1 MHVFVKG
8 DASFNEQF
16 CVLSTQIKIS
26 IMSSWKCNND
36 SKCFFVFFFENI
48 KFKGADPVVKKR
60 GGEGKLIR

>member
-1 MHVFVKG
+1 MYFVKG

-26 IMSSWKCNND
+26 IKSSLKCNND
-36 SKCFFVFFFENI
+36 SKCFNFVFENI